1 MTVPCK
7 SLQHIRTL
15 SGSIGTGSHSK
26 ERHIHHFKI
35 GCLELERTRKA
46 TEKQAAEK
54 HIQRIDI
61 RLREIENEIRQRQSL
76 LAKTGS
82 DEVQRGKAPGRDE
95 RSRRKVL
102 RY

>member
-1 MTVPCK
+1 MATPCR

-15 SGSIGTGSHSK
+15 SGAIGTGSHSK

-54 HIQRIDI
+54 RIQGIDV
-61 RLREIENEIRQRQSL
+61 RLREIEDEIRRRQSL
-76 LAKTGS
+76 LASTGA
-82 DEVQRGKAPGRDE
+82 DEVQRGKAPRRDE
-95 RSRRKVL
+95 RSQRKVF

>member
-15 SGSIGTGSHSK
+15 SGSIATGAHSK
-26 ERHIHHFKI
+26 ELHIHHFKI
-35 GCLELERTRKA
+35 GCLELERTRKL

-54 HIQRIDI
+54 RIQGIDV
-61 RLREIENEIRQRQSL
+61 RLREIEAEIRRRQSL
-76 LAKTGS
+76 LARTRA
-82 DEVQRGKAPGRDE
+82 DEVQHGKAPKRDE
-95 RSRRKVL
+95 RSRRKVF